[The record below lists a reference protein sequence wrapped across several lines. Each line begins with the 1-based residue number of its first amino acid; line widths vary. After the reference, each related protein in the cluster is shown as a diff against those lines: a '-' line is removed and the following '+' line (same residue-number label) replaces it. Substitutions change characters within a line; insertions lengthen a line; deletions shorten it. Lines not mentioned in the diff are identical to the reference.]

1 MRIALDELPTD
12 TDVLHRL
19 VRDMAS
25 ALDSRQSEIERL
37 RQIIVEFKR
46 ARFGRSAER
55 LDPEQASLALE
66 ELETDLAAAVAATPA
81 VEPPVPVLPAALP
94 HRGPLPAHLPRVE
107 TVLPVPHQRCPD
119 CGGALHD
126 AGATSSEMLDWIP
139 AQLRVLRITRPKCA
153 CRACGTLH
161 QAPAPE
167 RVLAGGLTTPALL
180 AHVLVSRYCDH
191 LPLYRQS
198 RILARQGLEISRS
211 TLAGWVG
218 GACWW
223 LEALH
228 ERLAA
233 HVMAADRLFADDTP
247 LPVLDPGRGRTRTG
261 RLWAYTRDDRAHG
274 DNAPPAVLFRYEPDR
289 KGERPAQHLRDFRG
303 VLQVDGYAGFEA
315 LAGSGRITLAAC
327 WAHARRKFFELH
339 ETGSPVA
346 TEAVRQI
353 GKLFDIE
360 REIRGRPPD
369 ERQRVRQ
376 ERSRPI
382 VEEMHDWLQ
391 EQLRRLPGWARLA
404 EAIRYALG
412 RWPALI
418 RFLDNG
424 RIELDN
430 NPVERVIRPVALG
443 RKNSL
448 FAGSEGGARR
458 WAIVASLIETAKLNG
473 VEPYAW
479 LRNSLCR
486 MVDGHRADLL
496 DDLLPWPGWEQRA

>member
-1 MRIALDELPTD
+1 MRIALDQLPTD

-25 ALDSRQSEIERL
+25 VLDSRESEIERL
-37 RQIIVEFKR
+37 RQIILEFKR

-55 LDPEQASLALE
+55 LDPEQASLVLE
-66 ELETDLAAAVAATPA
+66 QLETDLPAVVAAKPA
-81 VEPPVPVLPAALP
+81 VQPPAPTRPITQP
-94 HRGPLPAHLPRVE
+94 RRGPLPAHLPRME
-107 TVLPVPHQRCPD
+107 TVVPVPHEHCPD

-139 AQLRVLRITRPKCA
+139 AQLRVLRVTRPKRA

-167 RVLAGGLTTPALL
+167 RVIAGGLATPALL

-198 RILARQGLEISRS
+198 RILARYGMEISRS
-211 TLAGWVG
+211 TLAGWVRA
-218 GACWW
+218 ACWW

-233 HVMAADRLFADDTP
+233 HVMAAKRVFADDTP

-274 DNAPPAVLFRYEPDR
+274 DITPPAVLFRYEPDR

-303 VLQVDGYAGFEA
+303 ILQVDGYAGFES
-315 LAGSGRITLAAC
+315 LAGSGRITLTAC

-339 ETGSPVA
+339 KTGSPMA
-346 TEAVRQI
+346 TEAVRWI
-353 GKLFDIE
+353 GLLYEIE

-369 ERQRVRQ
+369 ERQRIRQ

-382 VEEMHDWLQ
+382 IDELHNWLQ
-391 EQLRRLPGWARLA
+391 EQLRWLPSRARLA

-412 RWPALI
+412 RWPALS
-418 RFLDNG
+418 RFLDDG
-424 RIELDN
+424 RIELDT
-430 NPVERVIRPVALG
+430 NPVERAIRPVALG

-473 VEPYAW
+473 IEPYAW
-479 LRNSLCR
+479 LRNTLAR
-486 MVDGHRADLL
+486 VVDGHSSHRIDQLM
-496 DDLLPWPGWEQRA
+496 PWN